1 MLPLADD
8 LRIWALDYHWVFM
21 SGVSEGQA
29 QLNPDNFEGEQG
41 FVNFEGEQP
50 FAPTDKCVGI

>member
-1 MLPLADD
+1 MADD